1 MGTEMK
7 RREFI
12 TLLGGAAAAWPLAGR
27 AQQVGKVY
35 RIGFLRYASPHEKQF
50 NAFRDGLRALGWIE
64 GQNIVIEQRYAAGAL
79 DRLGPLAAD
88 LASLNLDVI
97 VVDGSVTAKAA
108 KAATSTP
115 VVFSL
120 ATDPV
125 QEGLVAS
132 MARPDGNLTGLTIS
146 VGYQLAGKRVE
157 LLKDI
162 KPDLSRLAV
171 LAQPDNTTA
180 RAYLD
185 DIAAVSRALGI
196 EIRTFEVRTPDD
208 LPRAFIAMNAWQA
221 NGLFTLPNAML
232 FSQRERVTALAL
244 TNKLAGVYPEIEF
257 VQVGGLLSYGPSL
270 ADLFRRAATYVDK
283 ILKGTPPSQLP
294 IEQPNKLELVV
305 NVKTAQL
312 LGLTISR
319 DFSLRADEVIE

>member
-132 MARPDGNLTGLTIS
+132 MARPGGNLTGLTIS

-171 LAQPDNTTA
+171 LAQPDNTTV

-196 EIRTFEVRTPDD
+196 EIRTFEARTPDD
-208 LPRAFIAMNAWQA
+208 LPRAFVAMNAWQA
-221 NGLFTLPNAML
+221 NGLITLPNAML